1 MGFLRAALLFVVT
14 GVAACGGGS
23 TGSSGLNGPSSPS
36 QGLLT
41 ATIDGAS
48 FVASQSSITA
58 TVASGIL
65 KIAGTDT
72 ATGSARTIELT
83 IEGTA
88 PGIYPIGLPAG
99 TPVTGAVLT
108 LGNARWIADF
118 TMGSGSITLN
128 AFASN
133 RASGTFLFNAQP
145 VTGTPA
151 AGIRIVTEGV
161 FTVTF

>member
-1 MGFLRAALLFVVT
+1 MGFLRAALLLVVT
-14 GVAACGGGS
+14 GAAACGGS
-23 TGSSGLNGPSSPS
+23 TGTSSVNGPSSPS

-41 ATIDGAS
+41 ATIDGAA
-48 FVASQSSITA
+48 FAASPSSITA
-58 TVASGIL
+58 TVASGVL

-72 ATGSARTIELT
+72 TTGAGRTIELT
-83 IEGTA
+83 IGGTA
-88 PGIYPIGLPAG
+88 PGIYPIGLPSG

-108 LGNARWIADF
+108 LGTARWVADF

-128 AFASN
+128 AFSAN

-145 VTGTPA
+145 VTDTPA